1 MQITLLSTGQVAAL
15 IGVRK
20 HQLEYRLGTT
30 IPEPRLR
37 FLGKRCFMPDE
48 VQQVAAYFANARKSM
63 NDEGGETCT
72 VSHT

>member
-20 HQLEYRLGTT
+20 HQLEYRLGIT

-37 FLGKRCFMPDE
+37 FLGKRCFTPDE
-48 VQQVAAYFANARKSM
+48 VQQVAAYFAKPGKVAGQ
-63 NDEGGETCT
+63 EGGEACS
-72 VSHT
+72 VSNS